1 MGIALL
7 KITTPVEQPIRTVS
21 GLFLFIYMAIN
32 KVSRTITGQIA
43 LLKMRGML
51 IKDENATTFYLGHIS
66 YFRLKGY
73 WWDMQT
79 DKINHVFAPN
89 SYFEDVIARYN
100 FDRQLRLI
108 LF

>member
-1 MGIALL
+1 
-7 KITTPVEQPIRTVS
+7 
-21 GLFLFIYMAIN
+21 MAIN
-32 KVSRTITGQIA
+32 KVSRTIAEQIA
-43 LLKMRGML
+43 LLKSRGML
-51 IKDENATTFYLGHIS
+51 MNDEQTAAFYLGHIS

-79 DKINHVFAPN
+79 DQIQHIYVPN

-108 LF
+108 LFDAIEFQSS